1 MPSNDKADELRLG
14 FLTAVEVADRG
25 YVGGLLVT
33 NRFGRPLEFQCTSP
47 VQPNRMQE
55 ILYGPTLLPYVLT
68 ELIGTT
74 LLEKVGIKPHIVLT
88 EQEALLELRGHVSIP
103 VALVQNEG
111 SPIETADPEP
121 QRIEKAQVSAE
132 SAVAEAK
139 SATEGAA
146 ADSVEGVPQ
155 ETAPECDAGDAVPER
170 AGVREMR
177 LGRQILRFHQSH
189 AGDVERVAAGTTSVP
204 AEADLREP
212 FARVR
217 EALEETARAGTG
229 R

>member
-1 MPSNDKADELRLG
+1 MPSNDKPDELRLG

-74 LLEKVGIKPHIVLT
+74 LLEKVGIKPHLVLT
-88 EQEALLELRGHVSIP
+88 EQPELLELRQHVSIP
-103 VALVQNEG
+103 VAWVTPEG
-111 SPIETADPEP
+111 NPGDGTVAGPEVD
-121 QRIEKAQVSAE
+121 QAG
-132 SAVAEAK
+132 AV
-139 SATEGAA
+139 
-146 ADSVEGVPQ
+146 
-155 ETAPECDAGDAVPER
+155 
-170 AGVREMR
+170 R
-177 LGRQILRFHQSH
+177 LGRQFLRFHNSH
-189 AGDVERVAAGTTSVP
+189 TADREAVAAGAASVP
-204 AEADLREP
+204 GVADLREP
-212 FARVR
+212 FSRVR
-217 EALEETARAGTG
+217 EALEETARTVCA

>member
-55 ILYGPTLLPYVLT
+55 ILYGPTLLPYVLA

-74 LLEKVGIKPHIVLT
+74 LLEKVGIKPHLVLT
-88 EQEALLELRGHVSIP
+88 EQEQLLELRSQISIP
-103 VALVQNEG
+103 VALVKNAATI
-111 SPIETADPEP
+111 SETAHDEMQP
-121 QRIEKAQVSAE
+121 VC
-132 SAVAEAK
+132 EAPV
-139 SATEGAA
+139 AA
-146 ADSVEGVPQ
+146 ALP
-155 ETAPECDAGDAVPER
+155 ETR
-170 AGVREMR
+170 RELR
-177 LGRQILRFHQSH
+177 LGRQFLRFHDSH
-189 AGDVERVAAGTTSVP
+189 AADRETVAAGATSVP
-204 AEADLREP
+204 AEADLCEP
-212 FARVR
+212 FTRVR
-217 EALEETARAGTG
+217 EALEETTRAGNA